1 LAEIIRDARISLHGI
16 STVAITADL
25 GCRAGWEKN
34 FVPLLKKV
42 EKEHRPGAY
51 IVAGDLSL
59 NSDDGEYC
67 RILNHIEKT
76 NAVWITVPG
85 DHDRPVRNFMKYFG
99 ATRKV
104 ADIDGWRF
112 IGLNTANRMFLKRE
126 EEWLEANIRKKS
138 IIFSHVP
145 PEAEGWTFHSLWPRS
160 SNRFLRAVKKHRKY
174 IHAMYF
180 GHIHGFSEREYL
192 GIPMIVTGAVAE
204 SLIVRDNRYQGKG
217 FFEMVIMDTA
227 TGNTELCT
235 VK

>member
-1 LAEIIRDARISLHGI
+1 MALIVKQKFTTLTGI
-16 STVAITADL
+16 STVAITADP

-34 FVPLLKKV
+34 FVPLLEKV
-42 EKEHRPGAY
+42 EREHHPGAY

-59 NSDDGEYC
+59 NSDDGEYR
-67 RILNHIEKT
+67 RILGHIEKT
-76 NAVWITVPG
+76 NAAWITVPG
-85 DHDRPVRNFMKYFG
+85 DHDRPIRNFMKYFG

-126 EEWLEANIRKKS
+126 EEWLDENIRKNS

-160 SNRFLRAVKKHRKY
+160 SNRFLSAVKKHRKK

-180 GHIHGFSEREYL
+180 GHIHGYSEREYL
-192 GIPMIVTGAVAE
+192 GIPMIATGAVAE
-204 SLIVRDNRYQGKG
+204 SLVVRDNRYQGKG

-227 TGNTELCT
+227 SGKTTLCT
-235 VK
+235 MD